1 MRILVIS
8 DSHGRTSALREVLE
22 LHGAPD
28 VIFLGDGL
36 RDIEEMESLYPDRRF
51 YKVAGNC
58 DFGAAEP
65 LTGRLEIAGR
75 RIFYTHGHA
84 YHVKYG
90 LRELKDAARR
100 DGADIVLYGHTHAAF
115 SEYDDGLYVM
125 NPGAVSG
132 SDACYG
138 LVDITPAG
146 IVVHPEKL

>member
-1 MRILVIS
+1 MRILVVS

-22 LHGAPD
+22 LHGTPE

-36 RDIEEMESLYPDRRF
+36 RDIEEMEYLYPDRRF

-65 LTGRLEIAGR
+65 VTGQRGLAGR

-84 YHVKYG
+84 YSVKYG
-90 LRELKDAARR
+90 LGLFKEAARR
-100 DGADIVLYGHTHAAF
+100 AGADIALYGHTHEAF
-115 SEYDDGLYVM
+115 CDYEDGLYIM

-132 SDACYG
+132 GETCYG
-138 LVDITPAG
+138 LIDITPAG
-146 IVVHPEKL
+146 VVVHPEKL